1 MCYRAACLA
10 VLVPEVLVLAV
21 LVLAVLVLAVLVP
34 EVLVPVMLVPV
45 MLVRVMLVRGL
56 ESEDPMVES
65 IWESSS
71 TSALPLFRP
80 PSLWMSFPVLRCL
93 KRGVGIRV
101 STSASATRMVWDCSS
116 RPNRSRLSSCH

>member
-1 MCYRAACLA
+1 MIARCLGMCYRAARLT
-10 VLVPEVLVLAV
+10 VLVLEVLVLEV
-21 LVLAVLVLAVLVP
+21 LVLEVLVL
-34 EVLVPVMLVPV
+34 
-45 MLVRVMLVRGL
+45 GL

-93 KRGVGIRV
+93 KRGVGIP
-101 STSASATRMVWDCSS
+101 D
-116 RPNRSRLSSCH
+116 